1 MPYIKLTQKFV
12 DGQGQA
18 RAGRRKDNLM
28 GRGQRACGGLR
39 PTAHSGAKSF
49 VFQYRTRKGSIS
61 RRMKLDGKYL
71 PLETEREAKNGNGD
85 KHERETGSPLDNAKA
100 EAIAARNAV
109 TAGRDQL
116 TECCRKTTSAT
127 NTLQTIAEDYMKRE
141 GKKLKSRYE
150 RERILKKYIYPK
162 LGPRQIDEIR
172 RHDVVTHRDKDRGRE
187 RGRHGRPCPS
197 HPAQGAQLACR
208 PVRRV

>member
-1 MPYIKLTQKFV
+1 M
-12 DGQGQA
+12 A
-18 RAGRRKDNLM
+18 
-28 GRGQRACGGLR
+28 
-39 PTAHSGAKSF
+39 SF
-49 VFQYRTRKGSIS
+49 VQ
-61 RRMKLDGKYL
+61 
-71 PLETEREAKNGNGD
+71 LETEREAKDGNGD

-109 TAGRDQL
+109 TAARDPL
-116 TECCRKTTSAT
+116 TECCKKTTSAT

-197 HPAQGAQLACR
+197 HPAQGAQLAWR